1 MVQIKIFTKYTVYKN
16 IKQRTMKQEIKE
28 ELDKILKK
36 LTQILNA
43 CAIKNWG
50 DVEQTL
56 DEFNDAQVKMKN
68 SIDKRIEELNL
79 SRYEKEEIDKYYYS
93 KMIDIRNYYLEN

>member
-1 MVQIKIFTKYTVYKN
+1 
-16 IKQRTMKQEIKE
+16 MKQEIKE
-28 ELDKILKK
+28 SLDKSLKK

-43 CAIKNWG
+43 CAIKNWC

-56 DEFNDAQVKMKN
+56 DEFNAAQVKMKN

-79 SRYEKEEIDKYYYS
+79 SKYEKEEIDKYYYA
-93 KMIDIRNYYLEN
+93 KMIEIRNYYLEN

>member
-1 MVQIKIFTKYTVYKN
+1 
-16 IKQRTMKQEIKE
+16 MKKEIKE

-50 DVEQTL
+50 DAEQTI

-79 SRYEKEEIDKYYYS
+79 SKYEKEEIDKYYYS
-93 KMIDIRNYYLEN
+93 KMIEIRNYYLEN

>member
-1 MVQIKIFTKYTVYKN
+1 
-16 IKQRTMKQEIKE
+16 MKQEIKE
-28 ELDKILKK
+28 ALDKSLKH

-43 CAIKNWG
+43 CAIKNWS

-79 SRYEKEEIDKYYYS
+79 SRYEKEEIDKYYYT
-93 KMIDIRNYYLEN
+93 KMIEIRNYYLEN

>member
-1 MVQIKIFTKYTVYKN
+1 
-16 IKQRTMKQEIKE
+16 MKQEIKE

-36 LTQILNA
+36 LTKILNE

-56 DEFNDAQVKMKN
+56 DEFNDAQVKIKN

-93 KMIDIRNYYLEN
+93 KMIEIRNYYLEN

>member
-1 MVQIKIFTKYTVYKN
+1 
-16 IKQRTMKQEIKE
+16 MKQEIKE

-68 SIDKRIEELNL
+68 GIDKRIEELNL

>member
-1 MVQIKIFTKYTVYKN
+1 
-16 IKQRTMKQEIKE
+16 MKQEIKE

>member
-1 MVQIKIFTKYTVYKN
+1 
-16 IKQRTMKQEIKE
+16 MKQEIKE
-28 ELDKILKK
+28 ELDKIFKK
-36 LTQILNA
+36 LTKILNA

-68 SIDKRIEELNL
+68 IIDKRIEELNL

-93 KMIDIRNYYLEN
+93 KIIEIRNYYLEN

>member
-1 MVQIKIFTKYTVYKN
+1 
-16 IKQRTMKQEIKE
+16 MKQEIKE
-28 ELDKILKK
+28 ELDKIFKK

-56 DEFNDAQVKMKN
+56 DEFNTAQVKMKN

-93 KMIDIRNYYLEN
+93 KMIEIRNYYLEN